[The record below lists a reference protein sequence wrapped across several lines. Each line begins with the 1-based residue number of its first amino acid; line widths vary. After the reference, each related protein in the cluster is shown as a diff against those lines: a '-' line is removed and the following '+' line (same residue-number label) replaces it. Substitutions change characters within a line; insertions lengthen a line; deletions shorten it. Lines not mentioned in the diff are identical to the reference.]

1 MRLKSV
7 LPKTENRMKK
17 LILIA
22 LAFMALQATAQER
35 QRMQQNDSKKERA
48 HKFKDLTPEEAAT
61 LQTKKMTLHLDL
73 TEAQQTKIQAL
84 NLENAKKRKVKME
97 ARKPMKED
105 EDFAK
110 PTKEERLKMK
120 NERLDNQ
127 IARKQKMKAILN
139 AEQYEKWSAQSQRRQ
154 GKKGSS
160 GKRMKKQ

>member
-1 MRLKSV
+1 VGLKSV
-7 LPKTENRMKK
+7 LPKIENKMKK
-17 LILIA
+17 LLLIA

-35 QRMQQNDSKKERA
+35 QRMHQNDSKKERA

-61 LQTKKMTLHLDL
+61 LQTKKMALHLDL
-73 TEAQQTKIQAL
+73 TEVQQAKIHAL
-84 NLENAKKRKVKME
+84 NLENAKMRKAKME
-97 ARKPMKED
+97 ARKAMKED
-105 EDFAK
+105 EDFVK

-154 GKKGSS
+154 GKKGSP